1 MICKEQ
7 EIGVNVLGAD
17 TQSDIAGPSITFL
30 MARGAS
36 RCRVPITV
44 APGNLAEKQLNTLF

>member
-1 MICKEQ
+1 MIYE
-7 EIGVNVLGAD
+7 EHDIGLNVLGAD

-44 APGNLAEKQLNTLF
+44 APGNLAEKQLNALV